1 MSSSGGGSHRA
12 IGVAASH
19 VTGHSGSV
27 SSIHSAS
34 NAIISANLVTSQR
47 QHCYLC
53 DLPRMPWALLH
64 EFSEV
69 VCRGCV
75 NYEGADRIEH
85 IIGKAREM
93 KLAAAV
99 VTQTS
104 HGGGPFVVATS
115 VSQANQSHPSSSDLH
130 LNVTGPLLRQA
141 QFRANGLA
149 PASFEQG
156 HHRTTPQQQATSH
169 FELTANRG
177 ATSPGRAYSVAAA
190 AAQQIVANSGQRSSI
205 TTGKRSLHPVD
216 ADSVVIED
224 GARSAL
230 LMDEAT
236 LSVTRPPLARGESL
250 PAVMAAPGVAISD
263 HVSSGLRKA
272 SRDHINAHHG
282 HPMVGRVY
290 SFDATLQSSKVATPM
305 TTTSASKSF
314 YTLTGT
320 RGSYLS
326 LYIYCKT
333 PDQYNI

>member
-1 MSSSGGGSHRA
+1 MSTSGGGSHRA

-19 VTGHSGSV
+19 VSSHPGPG

-34 NAIISANLVTSQR
+34 NAIISANLVASQR

-85 IIGKAREM
+85 TIDNARQL
-93 KLAAAV
+93 KRAAAV
-99 VTQTS
+99 ATQTS
-104 HGGGPFVVATS
+104 HNGGPFVVATS
-115 VSQANQSHPSSSDLH
+115 VAQNNPSQNDLH
-130 LNVTGPLLRQA
+130 LSVTGPLLRQA

-149 PASFEQG
+149 TASFEQS
-156 HHRTTPQQQATSH
+156 HHRNTPQQAASH
-169 FELTANRG
+169 FELATTRA
-177 ATSPGRAYSVAAA
+177 ATSPGRAYSAAQAAA
-190 AAQQIVANSGQRSSI
+190 VQQIANASQRSSI
-205 TTGKRSLHPVD
+205 TTGKRGLHPVD
-216 ADSVVIED
+216 TDNVVIEET
-224 GARSAL
+224 GRSTL
-230 LMDEAT
+230 LVDEAT
-236 LSVTRPPLARGESL
+236 LSVARPPLTRGESL
-250 PAVMAAPGVAISD
+250 PAVMAAPCVAISD

-290 SFDATLQSSKVATPM
+290 SFDATLQSSKVAVPM
-305 TTTSASKSF
+305 TAGQQSKSF

-320 RGSYLS
+320 RVIFN
-326 LYIYCKT
+326 LYAHFY
-333 PDQYNI
+333 Y